1 MISVAL
7 MVVEST
13 VPSTKTCSPLVTA
26 LLAAE
31 RVPFSYFVE
40 DCSSTVTSWPADV
53 VRVKL
58 DSATFPTAP
67 VDPPAA
73 GPDRALE
80 PCPPDPK
87 CPGRLLAAMGCA
99 APTEADAPRP
109 TNKP

>member
-1 MISVAL
+1 

-31 RVPFSYFVE
+31 LVPFSYLVE

-58 DSATFPTAP
+58 DLATLPTVP

-73 GPDRALE
+73 GPDRAFE
-80 PCPPDPK
+80 PWAPDPR
-87 CPGRLLAAMGCA
+87 CPGVLAVADCA
-99 APTEADAPRP
+99 APADADAPTP
-109 TNKP
+109 TTNPVTDPT